1 MSNSVNIPV
10 RMSDHQQ
17 EKITHAVHSYGKKLF
32 DFIRRRV
39 ATDED
44 AEDILQDVYYQFVSG
59 NLVEP
64 IEQASAWLFKVAGNK
79 VIDWYRKKK
88 PVSLEGLALTPSD
101 GEEETEAAG
110 MPEYL
115 LADFAS
121 IPDDLMNRSLFW
133 EVLQTALNELPE
145 IQREVFVMHEL
156 EDMSF
161 KQIEAITGAN
171 QNTLLS
177 RKRYAV
183 VHLRNRLKDFYEEF
197 LNK

>member
-1 MSNSVNIPV
+1 MYNSANIPAS
-10 RMSDHQQ
+10 MSDHQQ
-17 EKITHAVHSYGKKLF
+17 ETIAHAVRSYGKKLF

-44 AEDILQDVYYQFVSG
+44 AEDILQDVYYQFVSH

-64 IEQASAWLFKVAGNK
+64 IEQASAWLYKVAGNK

-88 PVSLEGLALTPSD
+88 SVSLEGLAVTHSED
-101 GEEETEAAG
+101 EEDAAG

-133 EVLQTALNELPE
+133 EVLQTALDELPE

-161 KQIEAITGAN
+161 RQIEEITGAN

-183 VHLRNRLKDFYEEF
+183 MHLRNRLKDFYNEF

>member
-1 MSNSVNIPV
+1 MSASHEENV
-10 RMSDHQQ
+10 
-17 EKITHAVHSYGKKLF
+17 THAVRNYGRKLF

-44 AEDILQDVYYQFVSG
+44 AEDILQDVYYQFVSH
-59 NLVEP
+59 NLAEP

-88 PVSLEGLALTPSD
+88 PVSLEGIAASHST
-101 GEEETEAAG
+101 GEEETEAAE

-121 IPDDLMNRSLFW
+121 LPDDLMNRALFW

-156 EDMSF
+156 EDMSY

>member
-1 MSNSVNIPV
+1 MSA
-10 RMSDHQQ
+10 RQQ
-17 EKITHAVHSYGKKLF
+17 EKVTHAVRNYGKKLF

-44 AEDILQDVYYQFVSG
+44 AEDILQDVYYQFVSH

-64 IEQASAWLFKVAGNK
+64 IEQASAWMFKVAGNK

-88 PVSLEGLALTPSD
+88 PVSLEGMAVTHSD
-101 GEEETEAAG
+101 SDDETEAAV

-133 EVLQTALNELPE
+133 EVLQEALNELPE

-161 KQIEAITGAN
+161 KQIEEITGAN

-183 VHLRNRLKDFYEEF
+183 LHLRERLKDFYDEF

>member
-1 MSNSVNIPV
+1 MDNSVNIPV
-10 RMSDHQQ
+10 NMPEQQ
-17 EKITHAVHSYGKKLF
+17 EKVTIAVRNYGKKLF

-44 AEDILQDVYYQFVSG
+44 AEDILQDVYYQYVSH

-64 IEQASAWLFKVAGNK
+64 IEQASAWLFRVAGNK

-88 PVSLEGLALTPSD
+88 PVSLEGD
-101 GEEETEAAG
+101 DEADAAA

-133 EVLQTALNELPE
+133 EVLQQALDELPE
-145 IQREVFVMHEL
+145 MQRQVFVMHEL
-156 EDMSF
+156 EDLSF
-161 KQIEAITGAN
+161 KQIEEMTGEN

-183 VHLRNRLKDFYEEF
+183 LHLRSRLQDFYNEF